1 MKNNVKEKVEKGWIH
16 SIIIIEILGRPADH
30 VKKSME
36 ALVDELGKV
45 KGVEIAKKEIH
56 EPKEI
61 EKHNLF
67 TTFAE
72 VEILTENFKKLT
84 DLIFEYMPSSIE
96 IMEPQEAV
104 MNINEANNLVNDLT
118 ARLHRYDAVA
128 KTLMMQNKILQT
140 KIEGLEGKKKAEDKK
155 E

>member
-16 SIIIIEILGRPADH
+16 AVIIIEILGRPADH
-30 VKKSME
+30 VKESME
-36 ALVDELGKV
+36 SLVDVLGKV
-45 KGVEIAKKEIH
+45 KGIEIVKKEIH

-61 EKHNLF
+61 EKKNLF

-72 VEILTENFKKLT
+72 VELLTENFKRLT

-96 IMEPQEAV
+96 IIEPQEAR
-104 MNINEANNLVNDLT
+104 MNINEANNFVNDIT
-118 ARLHRYDAVA
+118 ARLHKYDAVA
-128 KTLMMQNKILQT
+128 KTLIMQNRILQA
-140 KIEGLEGKKKAEDKK
+140 KIVGLEGKEKTKDKK

>member
-1 MKNNVKEKVEKGWIH
+1 MKNNIKEKVEKGWIH
-16 SIIIIEILGRPADH
+16 AIIIIEILGRPADH

-45 KGVEIAKKEIH
+45 KGVEITRKEIH

-72 VEILTENFKKLT
+72 VELLTENFKKLT

-96 IMEPQEAV
+96 IIEPQEAR

-118 ARLHRYDAVA
+118 ARLHRYDSVA

-140 KIEGLEGKKKAEDKK
+140 KIEGLEGKEKAKDKK